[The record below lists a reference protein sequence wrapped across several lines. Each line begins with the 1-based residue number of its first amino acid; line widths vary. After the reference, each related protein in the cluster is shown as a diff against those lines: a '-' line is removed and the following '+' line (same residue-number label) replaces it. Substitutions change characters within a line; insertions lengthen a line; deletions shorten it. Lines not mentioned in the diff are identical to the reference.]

1 MIIGGAIGIIVSIIA
16 FVAVASLGAL
26 AAYYGE
32 TGSIAIL
39 YIAAA
44 IGVIGAVIQLVAGIM
59 GVKHHNKA
67 KAQTLMMWGIIVAGI
82 SVLGTILTVAG
93 GGSFSILSLLL
104 GLVLPVLFI
113 VGAIQNKN
121 A

>member
-39 YIAAA
+39 
-44 IGVIGAVIQLVAGIM
+44 
-59 GVKHHNKA
+59 
-67 KAQTLMMWGIIVAGI
+67 
-82 SVLGTILTVAG
+82 
-93 GGSFSILSLLL
+93 
-104 GLVLPVLFI
+104 
-113 VGAIQNKN
+113 
-121 A
+121 

>member
-1 MIIGGAIGIIVSIIA
+1 
-16 FVAVASLGAL
+16 
-26 AAYYGE
+26 
-32 TGSIAIL
+32 
-39 YIAAA
+39 
-44 IGVIGAVIQLVAGIM
+44 M
-59 GVKHHNKA
+59 GVKHHNNKA